1 MNTHTHVT
9 CARSHSACEMFSF
22 PKLQHFLAH
31 LHAGLQ
37 MISISHL
44 SVPNANFPR
53 PVPLLRPASTRT
65 MGSSLRASASA
76 RHASYTA
83 SALRGGRSGRVI
95 RAAPVRSGDLQKR
108 KSGSLARAAGRART
122 CWTASA
128 LPARYA
134 PILASSSLSRD
145 LLRCARRCRTCPAPR
160 ADAARH
166 PHFEKQRA
174 CQRVRLMRRDR
185 AGARERGPSRARSR
199 ALAVRI
205 DACAPASAALAPC
218 CLPHP
223 YLILSQAALMPLRRL

>member
-1 MNTHTHVT
+1 MRLQGLNHGDIDARAAAHQQL
-9 CARSHSACEMFSF
+9 CARLGRQALGTRGKLGVNDLVVRHCVDRELRRRAQRAFRRCEHTRSRHVCAFS
-22 PKLQHFLAH
+22 LSVRDVLLSQAQHFLAH

-95 RAAPVRSGDLQKR
+95 RAAPVRSAKGRDVALWLH
-108 KSGSLARAAGRART
+108 GSCSWT

-134 PILASSSLSRD
+134 PILAIPRSTALCSTMPHVPGFSS
-145 LLRCARRCRTCPAPR
+145 
-160 ADAARH
+160 
-166 PHFEKQRA
+166 
-174 CQRVRLMRRDR
+174 
-185 AGARERGPSRARSR
+185 
-199 ALAVRI
+199 
-205 DACAPASAALAPC
+205 
-218 CLPHP
+218 
-223 YLILSQAALMPLRRL
+223 